1 MEFISSGTPG
11 KPLTMDHKSYKW
23 IFVFAVLVLSLFLSL
38 PAFALEQVKTVVDE
52 RTVRLDYVD
61 ENNNIVR
68 HETRGYAT
76 ILRTLDENGRALTDS
91 YLDENG
97 DPVPTSGAYYGVT
110 RVYNDQGQV
119 SEFIY
124 LDKAGKPA
132 LTRYGY
138 GILKRT
144 YNEEGKADVDT
155 YFDAEGNPVALSR
168 RQYGYRRIY
177 KDGKVVK
184 IIYIDRNGKD
194 MFLLDRFLQRRP
206 WVVGIALLLILL
218 AALVLGRRCRLLL
231 FFSYILFILY
241 MTWYVRESSE
251 PHSNLDLFWSYRQM
265 LETGVLR
272 MDVLYNIAL
281 FVPLGFLSFF
291 LFPAKG
297 WIISFLLSVCVE
309 VLQYVTGTGLCE
321 FDDVFSNTLG
331 GLIGFGLAMLA
342 VRVFPKVKDGLIL
355 RRK

>member
-1 MEFISSGTPG
+1 
-11 KPLTMDHKSYKW
+11 MDHMSFKW
-23 IFVFAVLVLSLFLSL
+23 KIVFAVLVLSLFLSF

-68 HETRGYAT
+68 HETQGYAS
-76 ILRTLDENGRALTDS
+76 ILRTLDEQGRALTDS

-97 DPVPTSGAYYGVT
+97 DPVPTSGEYYGVT

-155 YFDAEGNPVALSR
+155 YFDTEGNPVALSR
-168 RQYGYRRIY
+168 GQYGYRRIY

-184 IIYIDRNGKD
+184 TIYIDRNGKD

-218 AALVLGRRCRLLL
+218 AALVLERRCRLFL
-231 FFSYILFILY
+231 FFSFILFILY
-241 MTWYVRESSE
+241 MTLYVRESSE
-251 PHSNLDLFWSYRQM
+251 PHSNLDLFWSYRRM

-272 MDVLYNIAL
+272 MDVIYNIAL
-281 FVPLGFLSFF
+281 FVPLGFLSFL

-309 VLQYVTGTGLCE
+309 ALQYVTGTGLCE

-342 VRVFPKVKDGLIL
+342 VRAFPKAKDGLIL

>member
-1 MEFISSGTPG
+1 M
-11 KPLTMDHKSYKW
+11 TMDHMSFKW
-23 IFVFAVLVLSLFLSL
+23 KIVFAVLVLSLFLSL
-38 PAFALEQVKTVVDE
+38 PAYALEQVKTVIDE

-68 HETRGYAT
+68 HETQGYAS
-76 ILRTLDENGRALTDS
+76 ILRTLDEQGRALTDS

-124 LDKAGKPA
+124 LDKAGKPT

-168 RQYGYRRIY
+168 GQYGYRRIY
-177 KDGKVVK
+177 KDGKGVK
-184 IIYIDRNGKD
+184 TVYIDRNGRD
-194 MFLLDRFLQRRP
+194 MFFLDLFLQRRP

-218 AALVLGRRCRLLL
+218 AALVLGRRYRLLL
-231 FFSYILFILY
+231 FFSFILFILY
-241 MTWYVRESSE
+241 MTLYVRESSE
-251 PHSNLDLFWSYRQM
+251 PYSNLELFWSYRQM

-272 MDVLYNIAL
+272 MDVLYNNVL
-281 FVPLGFLSFF
+281 FVPLGFLSFL
-291 LFPAKG
+291 LFPVKG
-297 WIISFLLSVCVE
+297 WIISFLLSICVE
-309 VLQYVTGTGLCE
+309 ALQYVTG
-321 FDDVFSNTLG
+321 
-331 GLIGFGLAMLA
+331 
-342 VRVFPKVKDGLIL
+342 
-355 RRK
+355 